1 MNVEKSKPRSVPRR
15 HKRLALYAALL
26 FIAAV
31 TVGSLALCSC
41 ASTPKG
47 IAREQAIYT
56 VASNTVA
63 VLQPVVQAAP
73 SPFNAILGTVFAG
86 LSGLLAV
93 WATHIHRSVA
103 DLKKTNGNGNAPA
116 GSPVGQVPGRG

>member
-1 MNVEKSKPRSVPRR
+1 MNVVKSKPASRPTPHR
-15 HKRLALYAALL
+15 RLALSAVLL

-31 TVGSLALCSC
+31 MVGSLALCSC
-41 ASTPKG
+41 ATTPKG
-47 IAREQAIYT
+47 IAREQALYT

-103 DLKKTNGNGNAPA
+103 DLRKANGNGTTGP
-116 GSPVGQVPGRG
+116 SP